1 MKYVIY
7 EKSYIERL
15 GNKIDDEVNIGD
27 SDTINGVVKLL
38 KSKRDLDLNERTI
51 YRSLKSKQPIKEKYF
66 IFRMKD

>member
-38 KSKRDLDLNERTI
+38 KNKRDLELNERTI

>member
-38 KSKRDLDLNERTI
+38 KSKRDLELNERTI